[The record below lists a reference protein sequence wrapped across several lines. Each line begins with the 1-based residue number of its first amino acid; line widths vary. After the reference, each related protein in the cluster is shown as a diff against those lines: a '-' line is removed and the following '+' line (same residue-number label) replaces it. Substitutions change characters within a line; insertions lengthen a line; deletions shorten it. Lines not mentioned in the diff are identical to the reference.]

1 MRCLV
6 TGGAG
11 FIGSHTVQ
19 ELVRRGHQV
28 VVFDDFSTGHQEN
41 LAHIGA
47 SLELRR
53 GSVTDLPAVREASRS
68 ANWVIHLAGQVSV
81 PRSVKDPVET
91 NEINVGGTLNV
102 LVAAREAGATRV
114 IVASSCSVYGESPE
128 LPKSESMT
136 PVPISPHGVSKW
148 TGELYAQA
156 FTRVYLLETVS
167 LRYFNVFGPR
177 QDPAS
182 PYSGVLSL
190 FCTALRD
197 GAPAIVYG
205 DGEQT
210 RDFTYIDNVVQATLL
225 ACESPQASGLVF
237 NVGMGERHTLNETLK
252 LLEKVSG
259 RPARAKYLPPRPGD
273 VRDSQSDV
281 TLARQKL
288 GYEPSVS
295 LEEGLRRTWQ
305 WFAAQS
311 RTATP

>member
-1 MRCLV
+1 MRCVV

-19 ELVRRGHQV
+19 ELLRRGHSV
-28 VVFDDFSTGHQEN
+28 VVFDDFSTGHEAN
-41 LAHIGA
+41 LAQIKGPI
-47 SLELRR
+47 ELRK
-53 GSVTDLPAVREASRS
+53 GSVTDLDAVREACRG

-81 PRSVKDPVET
+81 PRSVRDPIET
-91 NEINVGGTLNV
+91 NQINAGGTLNV
-102 LVAAREAGATRV
+102 LVAARDAQATRV

-148 TGELYAQA
+148 TSELYAQV
-156 FTRVYLLETVS
+156 FTRAYGLETVS

-197 GAPAIVYG
+197 GAPPTVYG

-210 RDFTYIDNVVQATLL
+210 RDFTYIENVVQATML
-225 ACESPQASGLVF
+225 ACEKPEASGLLF

-259 RPARAKYLPPRPGD
+259 RSAHAKYAPPRAGD
-273 VRDSQSDV
+273 VRDSQSDIL
-281 TLARQKL
+281 LARQKL
-288 GYEPSVS
+288 GYAPSVG
-295 LEEGLRRTWQ
+295 LEDGLRRTWE
-305 WFAAQS
+305 WFAAQ
-311 RTATP
+311 A